1 MAFDGHGSV
10 STSTEPKLKPVRPL
24 GMINSHN
31 PITISHLTNNK
42 TVGWGGGYFDY
53 WCLKPQ
59 RNMHEEVC

>member
-31 PITISHLTNNK
+31 PIIISHLTNNK
-42 TVGWGGGYFDY
+42 TVGWGGGVLRLLVSQATAKYA
-53 WCLKPQ
+53 
-59 RNMHEEVC
+59 